1 MVLTCPLCDSG
12 SVASIESV
20 KVSELAE
27 LYSQMLGRSVIE
39 EFSGHKELGFFLC
52 RGCDLRFFHPAVTG
66 SEGFYESLQRF
77 DWYYLED
84 KDEYEFA
91 RRYVPENS
99 RVLEIGCGKGAFAK
113 KIDTGNYTGL
123 EFSSKAREMGES
135 AGIRILNETV
145 QAHAVKNAGRYDV
158 VCSFQVLEHIAG
170 VNGFLRSS
178 IECLA
183 PGGRYII
190 SVPSADSFISLSANS
205 ILNLPPHHVTHW
217 SDKSLRSIASI
228 FGLELTEL
236 CHEGLADIHSRW
248 YSLTMAQQTLN
259 AVFRKK
265 IKLIDPS
272 FSNKV
277 LTTLADILIDL
288 RIIGKLKKGPLPRGH
303 SVTAV
308 YRKPIRK

>member
-1 MVLTCPLCDSG
+1 MVLNCPLCNSG

-27 LYSQMLGRSVIE
+27 LYSQMLGRSIIE
-39 EFSGHKELGFFLC
+39 EFSGHNEFGFFLC
-52 RGCDLRFFHPAVTG
+52 GGCDLRFFHPAVTG
-66 SEGFYESLQRF
+66 SEGFYESLQKF

-99 RVLEIGCGKGAFAK
+99 CVLEIGCGKGAFAK

-158 VCSFQVLEHIAG
+158 VCSFQVLEHIAD
-170 VNGFLRSS
+170 VSAFLGSS

-190 SVPSADSFISLSANS
+190 SVPSADSFISSATNAT
-205 ILNLPPHHVTHW
+205 LNLPPHHVTHW
-217 SDKSLRSIASI
+217 SDKSLCSIASI
-228 FGLELTEL
+228 FDLKMVELY
-236 CHEGLADIHSRW
+236 HDKLADIHSRW
-248 YSLTMAQQTLN
+248 YSITMAQQMLN
-259 AVFRKK
+259 AIFRKK
-265 IKLIDPS
+265 KKLIDLS
-272 FSNKV
+272 FSSRV
-277 LTTLADILIDL
+277 LTRLAGILVDHHL
-288 RIIGKLKKGPLPRGH
+288 AGKQKKGSLPRGH
-303 SVTAV
+303 SVTVV